1 MSIYTLG
8 NAHTLSRVCIYTMQ
22 KYVRRWSR
30 LYNAGKKAA
39 TLRPAFKCNIT
50 AIHNLSGLDD
60 DGKIGARATI
70 VHSEYVSGCW
80 GAIYSRNKAAPVLNI
95 LCARRKAGRPAGDFI
110 SLRCVTSRGAW
121 AQSGRQCRA
130 LARTLPARDVAMH
143 FLFASGFERRR
154 DDNPLSRR
162 TIIKSTGGHIAT
174 MLLRARVSEVARSKP
189 RAARY

>member
-1 MSIYTLG
+1 
-8 NAHTLSRVCIYTMQ
+8 MQ

-110 SLRCVTSRGAW
+110 SLR
-121 AQSGRQCRA
+121 
-130 LARTLPARDVAMH
+130 LPARDVAMH